1 MECNIKIVKLK
12 QVLPLGTFPKREHN
26 VRFFYH
32 RTDGCYYMYDEKG
45 CEINLTTDGNIIAID
60 RELIVGSESLTDDT
74 LVCIGLKANY
84 VHPSRGIRNNTCG
97 CQDTYIRAW
106 TYIKDLQDFMQSGHI
121 ERDYYRVTLVPS
133 PEEGGIVGCSG
144 SAIVP
149 DENSDGFR
157 FQFEAGSRV
166 ELYAK
171 PVQGYHFKGWKEF
184 HTNEIMSI
192 SPNWSFT
199 IKKDMDLIGVFEKDE
214 APIEQFY
221 INVNADPANAG
232 YVVGAGTFPKGT
244 RHSITAAAIQG
255 YHFTHWTD
263 SLNRIVSTNLQ
274 YDLVVEKDETYTAH
288 FELDT
293 PVIEEYNVTIIT
305 NPADKGS
312 VSGGGT
318 YKSGQTAIIVPSPVE
333 GWAVDTVTASGGNL
347 VDNGNGTYSIVV
359 TRDLTITVNFKEA
372 IRYFT
377 FSVVADAN
385 GLVRYKDINDAWS
398 QWAERHEVTA
408 PEKTIV
414 TIAGKA
420 NGGYEFE
427 KWVTPTGANLPNN
440 ENNIIV
446 EEGLHRKV
454 YTAYFKETY
463 IPPETHIVNITA
475 GSNGKCK
482 YKIGSGE
489 YSEAASSHFNIS
501 ITDGE
506 TIEVLGVPDSG
517 YSFEQWNIG
526 GTTSNSNPY
535 SKVITENVDFSCTFV
550 EIPPEEVTITVG
562 SDGTNETRYRI
573 GDSSWSNWST
583 SEHTFKTAVGS
594 IYSVEARA
602 VGNYKFREWNTSGAK
617 VSDNPATFTAKTGT
631 NATHIA
637 MFDQVIMRTLTLTA
651 GTGGKCRAKI
661 NGSWSDYY
669 SGTKTYSDI
678 VDGTTVSVEALAD
691 SGYHFKEWTDSG
703 APSTTSRDI
712 VMNDSKSIEARFEVD
727 APDKFQ
733 VTYEAIPNGSAT
745 MEGAGTYNDGDTCTI
760 KVNVSPGYTLN
771 KVLVDGVKITLN
783 SNNQYSFVVE
793 KNIKVTIECDLIPEP
808 THYTLTVKTE
818 DEGVAQ
824 GGVGINKESN
834 LGVETAEFEDGT
846 VATIHATAAEG
857 YSFGGW
863 WKDGVKV
870 SDDVTLSVTIDA
882 DKTYIAKFTQVIMRT
897 LTLTAGTGGKCRAK
911 INGSWSDYYS
921 GTKTYSDIVDGT
933 TVSVE
938 ALADSGYHFK
948 EWTDSGAPSTT
959 SRDIVM
965 NDSKSIEARFEV
977 DAPDKFQ
984 VTYEAIPNGS
994 ATMEGAGTYND
1005 GDTCTIKVNV
1015 SPGYTLNKVL
1025 VDGVKITLNSNNQY
1039 SFVVEKNIKVTIECD
1054 LIPEPTHYTL
1064 TVKTEDEGVAQGGVG
1079 INKESNLGVETA
1091 EFEDGTVATIHATAA
1106 EGYSFGGWWK
1116 DGVKV
1121 SDDVT
1126 LSVTIDAD
1134 KTYIAKFTQDPYLE
1148 LDKPYLIFEATG
1160 GTQTVNVTSNVE
1172 WTVS

>member
-288 FELDT
+288 FELDA

-347 VDNGNGTYSIVV
+347 VDNDNGTYSIVV

-377 FSVVADAN
+377 FSIVADAN

-427 KWVTPTGANLPNN
+427 KWVTPTGANLLNN

-446 EEGLHRKV
+446 EEGLHRRT
-454 YTAYFKETY
+454 YTAYFKKETVKPETY
-463 IPPETHIVNITA
+463 QVNINVISNGKCKYKV
-475 GSNGKCK
+475 GSNEYSNESASHSNISVTKGETIEILAVPDKGYLFDYCASTSGDRSESNPYKVAVNSNMDFSYYFKEASITKYTVDVTSDINGKCK

-489 YSEAASSHFNIS
+489 YSELDKSHPRFQVPA
-501 ITDGE
+501 GE
-506 TIEVLGVPDSG
+506 TVTVLAEADSG
-517 YSFEQWNIG
+517 YKFVRWSYKG
-526 GTTSNSNPY
+526 GVTEDNPY
-535 SKVITENVDFSCTFV
+535 SMIINENMVLRCIFEQIPIDKVSIAVR
-550 EIPPEEVTITVG
+550 
-562 SDGTNETRYRI
+562 SDGTNETRYKI
-573 GDSSWSNWST
+573 SEQSWSNWST
-583 SEHTFKTAVGS
+583 LEHRFELDPNITYF
-594 IYSVEARA
+594 IEARA
-602 VGNYKFREWNTSGAK
+602 KGNFVFKEWNTGGIKTTNNPTEFTTKSNENSVHVAVFEALVIKRQLTVVAGA
-617 VSDNPATFTAKTGT
+617 N
-631 NATHIA
+631 
-637 MFDQVIMRTLTLTA
+637 
-651 GTGGKCRAKI
+651 GKCRVKTD
-661 NGSWSDYY
+661 NSWGDYY
-669 SGTKTYSDI
+669 TGSKIYSDI
-678 VDGTTVSVEALAD
+678 VDGTTISVEALAD
-691 SGYHFKEWTDSG
+691 KGYHFKRWKDSG
-703 APSTTSRDI
+703 APSTASRDI
-712 VMNDSKSIEARFEVD
+712 VMDNNKSIEAEFELD
-727 APDKFQ
+727 APNQFQ

-745 MEGAGTYNDGDTCTI
+745 MEGAGTYDDGDTCMI

-808 THYTLTVKTE
+808 TQYTLTVKTE

-870 SDDVTLSVTIDA
+870 SDDVTLSVT
-882 DKTYIAKFTQVIMRT
+882 
-897 LTLTAGTGGKCRAK
+897 
-911 INGSWSDYYS
+911 
-921 GTKTYSDIVDGT
+921 
-933 TVSVE
+933 
-938 ALADSGYHFK
+938 
-948 EWTDSGAPSTT
+948 
-959 SRDIVM
+959 
-965 NDSKSIEARFEV
+965 V
-977 DAPDKFQ
+977 DA
-984 VTYEAIPNGS
+984 N
-994 ATMEGAGTYND
+994 
-1005 GDTCTIKVNV
+1005 
-1015 SPGYTLNKVL
+1015 
-1025 VDGVKITLNSNNQY
+1025 
-1039 SFVVEKNIKVTIECD
+1039 
-1054 LIPEPTHYTL
+1054 
-1064 TVKTEDEGVAQGGVG
+1064 
-1079 INKESNLGVETA
+1079 
-1091 EFEDGTVATIHATAA
+1091 
-1106 EGYSFGGWWK
+1106 
-1116 DGVKV
+1116 
-1121 SDDVT
+1121 
-1126 LSVTIDAD
+1126 

-1148 LDKPYLIFEATG
+1148 LDKTSLTFDATG
-1160 GTQTVNVTSNVE
+1160 GTQTVTVTSNVE

>member
-171 PVQGYHFKGWKEF
+171 LVQGYHFKGWKEF

-288 FELDT
+288 FELDA

-377 FSVVADAN
+377 FSIVADAN

-398 QWAERHEVTA
+398 NWAERHEVTA

-420 NGGYEFE
+420 DIEYEFE
-427 KWVTPTGANLPNN
+427 KWITPTEAELLNN

-446 EEGLHRKV
+446 EEGLHRRI
-454 YTAYFKETY
+454 YTAYFKKETVKPETY
-463 IPPETHIVNITA
+463 QVNINVISNGKCKYKV
-475 GSNGKCK
+475 GSNEYSNESASHSNISVTKGETIEILAVPDEGYLFDYCTSTSGDRSESNPYKVAVNSNMDFSYYFKEAPITKYTVDVTSDINGKCK

-489 YSEAASSHFNIS
+489 YSELDKSHPRFQVPA
-501 ITDGE
+501 GE
-506 TIEVLGVPDSG
+506 TVTVLAEADSG
-517 YSFEQWNIG
+517 YKFVRWSYKG
-526 GTTSNSNPY
+526 GVTEDNPY
-535 SKVITENVDFSCTFV
+535 SMIINENMVLRCIFEQIPIDKVSIAVR
-550 EIPPEEVTITVG
+550 
-562 SDGTNETRYRI
+562 SDGTNETRYKI
-573 GDSSWSNWST
+573 SEQSWSNWST
-583 SEHTFKTAVGS
+583 LEHRFELDPNITYS
-594 IYSVEARA
+594 IEARTK
-602 VGNYKFREWNTSGAK
+602 GNFVFKEWNTGGIKTTNNPTEFTTKSNENSVHVAVFEALVIKRQLTVVAGA
-617 VSDNPATFTAKTGT
+617 N
-631 NATHIA
+631 
-637 MFDQVIMRTLTLTA
+637 
-651 GTGGKCRAKI
+651 GKCRVKTD
-661 NGSWSDYY
+661 NSWGDYY
-669 SGTKTYSDI
+669 TGSKIYSDI
-678 VDGTTVSVEALAD
+678 VDGTTISVEALAD
-691 SGYHFKEWTDSG
+691 KGYHFKRWKDSG
-703 APSTTSRDI
+703 APSTASRDI
-712 VMNDSKSIEARFEVD
+712 VMDNNKSIEAEFELD

-745 MEGAGTYNDGDTCTI
+745 MEGAGTYDDGDTCRI

-870 SDDVTLSVTIDA
+870 SDDVTFSVT
-882 DKTYIAKFTQVIMRT
+882 V
-897 LTLTAGTGGKCRAK
+897 
-911 INGSWSDYYS
+911 
-921 GTKTYSDIVDGT
+921 
-933 TVSVE
+933 
-938 ALADSGYHFK
+938 
-948 EWTDSGAPSTT
+948 
-959 SRDIVM
+959 
-965 NDSKSIEARFEV
+965 
-977 DAPDKFQ
+977 
-984 VTYEAIPNGS
+984 
-994 ATMEGAGTYND
+994 
-1005 GDTCTIKVNV
+1005 
-1015 SPGYTLNKVL
+1015 
-1025 VDGVKITLNSNNQY
+1025 
-1039 SFVVEKNIKVTIECD
+1039 
-1054 LIPEPTHYTL
+1054 
-1064 TVKTEDEGVAQGGVG
+1064 
-1079 INKESNLGVETA
+1079 
-1091 EFEDGTVATIHATAA
+1091 
-1106 EGYSFGGWWK
+1106 
-1116 DGVKV
+1116 
-1121 SDDVT
+1121 
-1126 LSVTIDAD
+1126 DAD

-1148 LDKPYLIFEATG
+1148 LDKTSLTFDATG

>member
-274 YDLVVEKDETYTAH
+274 YDLVVEKDETYTAY
-288 FELDT
+288 FELDA

-377 FSVVADAN
+377 FSIVADAN

-398 QWAERHEVTA
+398 NWAERHEVTA

-420 NGGYEFE
+420 DIEYEFE
-427 KWVTPTGANLPNN
+427 KWITPTEAELLNN

-446 EEGLHRKV
+446 EEGLHRRT
-454 YTAYFKETY
+454 YTAYFKKETVKPETY
-463 IPPETHIVNITA
+463 QVNINVISNGKCKYKV
-475 GSNGKCK
+475 GSNEYSNESASHSNISVTKGETIEILAVPDEGYLFDYCASTSGDRSESNPYKVAVNSNMDFSYYFKEAPITKYTVDITSDINGKCK

-489 YSEAASSHFNIS
+489 YSKLDKSHPRFQVPA
-501 ITDGE
+501 GE
-506 TIEVLGVPDSG
+506 TVTVLAEADSG
-517 YSFEQWNIG
+517 YKFIRWSYKG
-526 GTTSNSNPY
+526 GVTEDNPY
-535 SKVITENVDFSCTFV
+535 SMIINENMVLRCIFEQIPIDKVSIAVR
-550 EIPPEEVTITVG
+550 
-562 SDGTNETRYRI
+562 SDGTNETRYKI
-573 GDSSWSNWST
+573 SEQSWSNWST
-583 SEHTFKTAVGS
+583 LEHRFELDPNITYS
-594 IYSVEARA
+594 IEARA
-602 VGNYKFREWNTSGAK
+602 KGNFVFKEWNTGGIKTTNNPTEFTTKSNENSVHVAVFEALVIKRQLTVVAGA
-617 VSDNPATFTAKTGT
+617 N
-631 NATHIA
+631 
-637 MFDQVIMRTLTLTA
+637 
-651 GTGGKCRAKI
+651 GKCRVKTD
-661 NGSWSDYY
+661 NSWGDYY
-669 SGTKTYSDI
+669 TGSKIYSDI
-678 VDGTTVSVEALAD
+678 VDGTTISVEALAD
-691 SGYHFKEWTDSG
+691 KGYHFKRWKDSG
-703 APSTTSRDI
+703 APSTASRDI
-712 VMNDSKSIEARFEVD
+712 VMDNNKSIEAEFELD
-727 APDKFQ
+727 APNQFQ

-745 MEGAGTYNDGDTCTI
+745 MEGAGTYDDGDTCRI

-870 SDDVTLSVTIDA
+870 SDDVTLSVT
-882 DKTYIAKFTQVIMRT
+882 V
-897 LTLTAGTGGKCRAK
+897 
-911 INGSWSDYYS
+911 
-921 GTKTYSDIVDGT
+921 
-933 TVSVE
+933 
-938 ALADSGYHFK
+938 
-948 EWTDSGAPSTT
+948 
-959 SRDIVM
+959 
-965 NDSKSIEARFEV
+965 
-977 DAPDKFQ
+977 
-984 VTYEAIPNGS
+984 
-994 ATMEGAGTYND
+994 
-1005 GDTCTIKVNV
+1005 
-1015 SPGYTLNKVL
+1015 
-1025 VDGVKITLNSNNQY
+1025 
-1039 SFVVEKNIKVTIECD
+1039 
-1054 LIPEPTHYTL
+1054 
-1064 TVKTEDEGVAQGGVG
+1064 
-1079 INKESNLGVETA
+1079 
-1091 EFEDGTVATIHATAA
+1091 
-1106 EGYSFGGWWK
+1106 
-1116 DGVKV
+1116 
-1121 SDDVT
+1121 
-1126 LSVTIDAD
+1126 DAD

-1148 LDKPYLIFEATG
+1148 LDKTSLTFEAAG

>member
-60 RELIVGSESLTDDT
+60 RELIVGSESLADDT
-74 LVCIGLKANY
+74 LVCIGLKSNY
-84 VHPSRGIRNNTCG
+84 VHPSRGVRNNTCG

-221 INVNADPANAG
+221 INVNADPVNAG
-232 YVVGAGTFPKGT
+232 YVFGAGTFPKGT
-244 RHSITAAAIQG
+244 RYSITAAAIQG

-293 PVIEEYNVTIIT
+293 P
-305 NPADKGS
+305 D
-312 VSGGGT
+312 
-318 YKSGQTAIIVPSPVE
+318 
-333 GWAVDTVTASGGNL
+333 
-347 VDNGNGTYSIVV
+347 
-359 TRDLTITVNFKEA
+359 
-372 IRYFT
+372 YFT
-377 FSVVADAN
+377 FSIVADTN

-420 NGGYEFE
+420 NSGYEFE

-454 YTAYFKETY
+454 YTAYFRETY

-489 YSEAASSHFNIS
+489 YSEAASSHSNIS
-501 ITDGE
+501 VTDGE

-562 SDGTNETRYRI
+562 SDGTNETRYCM
-573 GDSSWSNWST
+573 GDGSWSSWST
-583 SEHTFKTAVGS
+583 SEHTFKTTVGS

-617 VSDNPATFTAKTGT
+617 VSDNPAIFTAKTGT

-691 SGYHFKEWTDSG
+691 SGYHFKEWIDSG

-793 KNIKVTIECDLIPEP
+793 KNINVTIECDLIPEP

-834 LGVETAEFEDGT
+834 LGVETAEFEDGA
-846 VATIHATAAEG
+846 VATIHATVAEG
-857 YSFGGW
+857 YNFGGW

-870 SDDVTLSVTIDA
+870 SDDVTLSVT
-882 DKTYIAKFTQVIMRT
+882 V
-897 LTLTAGTGGKCRAK
+897 
-911 INGSWSDYYS
+911 
-921 GTKTYSDIVDGT
+921 
-933 TVSVE
+933 
-938 ALADSGYHFK
+938 
-948 EWTDSGAPSTT
+948 
-959 SRDIVM
+959 
-965 NDSKSIEARFEV
+965 
-977 DAPDKFQ
+977 
-984 VTYEAIPNGS
+984 
-994 ATMEGAGTYND
+994 
-1005 GDTCTIKVNV
+1005 
-1015 SPGYTLNKVL
+1015 
-1025 VDGVKITLNSNNQY
+1025 
-1039 SFVVEKNIKVTIECD
+1039 
-1054 LIPEPTHYTL
+1054 
-1064 TVKTEDEGVAQGGVG
+1064 
-1079 INKESNLGVETA
+1079 
-1091 EFEDGTVATIHATAA
+1091 
-1106 EGYSFGGWWK
+1106 
-1116 DGVKV
+1116 
-1121 SDDVT
+1121 
-1126 LSVTIDAD
+1126 DAD

-1148 LDKPYLIFEATG
+1148 LDRISLTFEAAG
-1160 GTQTVNVTSNVE
+1160 GTKTVNVTSNVE

>member
-84 VHPSRGIRNNTCG
+84 VHPSRGVRNNTCG

-288 FELDT
+288 FELDA

-347 VDNGNGTYSIVV
+347 VDNGNSTYSIVV

-377 FSVVADAN
+377 FSIVANAN

-398 QWAERHEVTA
+398 NWAERHEITA

-420 NGGYEFE
+420 DIEYEFE
-427 KWVTPTGANLPNN
+427 KWITPTEAELFNN

-446 EEGLHRKV
+446 EKGLHRRT
-454 YTAYFKETY
+454 YTAYFKKETVKPETY
-463 IPPETHIVNITA
+463 QVNINVISNGKCKYKV
-475 GSNGKCK
+475 GSNEYSNESASHSNISVTKGETIEILAVPDEGYLFDYCASTSGDRSESNPYKVAVNSNMDFSYYFKKAPITKYTVDVTSDINGKCK

-489 YSEAASSHFNIS
+489 YSKLDKSHPKFQVPA
-501 ITDGE
+501 GE
-506 TIEVLGVPDSG
+506 TVTVLAEADSG
-517 YSFEQWNIG
+517 YKFVRWAYKG
-526 GTTSNSNPY
+526 GITEDNPY
-535 SKVITENVDFSCTFV
+535 SMIINENMVLRCVFEQIPINKVSIVV
-550 EIPPEEVTITVG
+550 R
-562 SDGTNETRYRI
+562 SDGTNEIRYKI
-573 GDSSWSNWST
+573 SEQSWSNWST
-583 SEHTFKTAVGS
+583 LEHRFELDPNITYS
-594 IYSVEARA
+594 IEARA
-602 VGNYKFREWNTSGAK
+602 KGNFVFKEWNTGGIKTTNNPTEFTTKSNKNSVHVAVFEALVIKRQLTVVAGA
-617 VSDNPATFTAKTGT
+617 N
-631 NATHIA
+631 
-637 MFDQVIMRTLTLTA
+637 
-651 GTGGKCRAKI
+651 GKCRVKTD
-661 NGSWSDYY
+661 NSWGDYY
-669 SGTKTYSDI
+669 TGSKIYSDI
-678 VDGTTVSVEALAD
+678 VDGTTISVEALAD
-691 SGYHFKEWTDSG
+691 KGYHFKRWKDSG
-703 APSTTSRDI
+703 APSTASRDI
-712 VMNDSKSIEARFEVD
+712 VMDNNKSIEAEFELD
-727 APDKFQ
+727 APNQFQ

-745 MEGAGTYNDGDTCTI
+745 MEGAGTYNDGDTCMI

-834 LGVETAEFEDGT
+834 LGVETAEFEDGI

-870 SDDVTLSVTIDA
+870 SDDVTLSVT
-882 DKTYIAKFTQVIMRT
+882 
-897 LTLTAGTGGKCRAK
+897 
-911 INGSWSDYYS
+911 
-921 GTKTYSDIVDGT
+921 
-933 TVSVE
+933 
-938 ALADSGYHFK
+938 
-948 EWTDSGAPSTT
+948 
-959 SRDIVM
+959 
-965 NDSKSIEARFEV
+965 V
-977 DAPDKFQ
+977 DA
-984 VTYEAIPNGS
+984 N
-994 ATMEGAGTYND
+994 
-1005 GDTCTIKVNV
+1005 
-1015 SPGYTLNKVL
+1015 
-1025 VDGVKITLNSNNQY
+1025 
-1039 SFVVEKNIKVTIECD
+1039 
-1054 LIPEPTHYTL
+1054 
-1064 TVKTEDEGVAQGGVG
+1064 
-1079 INKESNLGVETA
+1079 
-1091 EFEDGTVATIHATAA
+1091 
-1106 EGYSFGGWWK
+1106 
-1116 DGVKV
+1116 
-1121 SDDVT
+1121 
-1126 LSVTIDAD
+1126 

-1148 LDKPYLIFEATG
+1148 LDKTSLIFDATG
-1160 GTQTVNVTSNVE
+1160 GTQTVNVTSNVK

>member
-84 VHPSRGIRNNTCG
+84 VHPSRGVRNNTCG

-221 INVNADPANAG
+221 INVNADPINAG

-244 RHSITAAAIQG
+244 RYSITAAAIQG

-293 PVIEEYNVTIIT
+293 
-305 NPADKGS
+305 
-312 VSGGGT
+312 
-318 YKSGQTAIIVPSPVE
+318 
-333 GWAVDTVTASGGNL
+333 
-347 VDNGNGTYSIVV
+347 
-359 TRDLTITVNFKEA
+359 
-372 IRYFT
+372 
-377 FSVVADAN
+377 
-385 GLVRYKDINDAWS
+385 
-398 QWAERHEVTA
+398 
-408 PEKTIV
+408 
-414 TIAGKA
+414 
-420 NGGYEFE
+420 
-427 KWVTPTGANLPNN
+427 
-440 ENNIIV
+440 
-446 EEGLHRKV
+446 
-454 YTAYFKETY
+454 
-463 IPPETHIVNITA
+463 HIVNITA

-489 YSEAASSHFNIS
+489 YSEAASSHSNIS
-501 ITDGE
+501 VTDGE

-562 SDGTNETRYRI
+562 SDGTNETRYRM
-573 GDSSWSNWST
+573 GDGSWSSWST
-583 SEHTFKTAVGS
+583 SEHTFKTTVGS

-637 MFDQVIMRTLTLTA
+637 TFDQAIMRTLTLTA

-703 APSTTSRDI
+703 ALLTTSRDI

-771 KVLVDGVKITLN
+771 KVLVDGVIITLN

-793 KNIKVTIECDLIPEP
+793 KNIKVTIECYYIAVSI
-808 THYTLTVKTE
+808 YNTLTVKTE

-834 LGVETAEFEDGT
+834 LGVETAEFEYGT

-870 SDDVTLSVTIDA
+870 SDDVTLSVT
-882 DKTYIAKFTQVIMRT
+882 V
-897 LTLTAGTGGKCRAK
+897 
-911 INGSWSDYYS
+911 
-921 GTKTYSDIVDGT
+921 
-933 TVSVE
+933 
-938 ALADSGYHFK
+938 
-948 EWTDSGAPSTT
+948 
-959 SRDIVM
+959 
-965 NDSKSIEARFEV
+965 
-977 DAPDKFQ
+977 
-984 VTYEAIPNGS
+984 
-994 ATMEGAGTYND
+994 
-1005 GDTCTIKVNV
+1005 
-1015 SPGYTLNKVL
+1015 
-1025 VDGVKITLNSNNQY
+1025 
-1039 SFVVEKNIKVTIECD
+1039 
-1054 LIPEPTHYTL
+1054 
-1064 TVKTEDEGVAQGGVG
+1064 
-1079 INKESNLGVETA
+1079 
-1091 EFEDGTVATIHATAA
+1091 
-1106 EGYSFGGWWK
+1106 
-1116 DGVKV
+1116 
-1121 SDDVT
+1121 
-1126 LSVTIDAD
+1126 DAD

-1148 LDKPYLIFEATG
+1148 LDKPYLIFEAAG
-1160 GTQTVNVTSNVE
+1160 GTKTVTVTSNVD
-1172 WTVS
+1172 WAVS

>member
-84 VHPSRGIRNNTCG
+84 VHPSRGVRNNTCG

-244 RHSITAAAIQG
+244 RYSITAAAIQG

-274 YDLVVEKDETYTAH
+274 YDFVVEKDETYTAH
-288 FELDT
+288 FELD
-293 PVIEEYNVTIIT
+293 
-305 NPADKGS
+305 
-312 VSGGGT
+312 
-318 YKSGQTAIIVPSPVE
+318 
-333 GWAVDTVTASGGNL
+333 
-347 VDNGNGTYSIVV
+347 
-359 TRDLTITVNFKEA
+359 
-372 IRYFT
+372 
-377 FSVVADAN
+377 
-385 GLVRYKDINDAWS
+385 
-398 QWAERHEVTA
+398 
-408 PEKTIV
+408 
-414 TIAGKA
+414 
-420 NGGYEFE
+420 
-427 KWVTPTGANLPNN
+427 
-440 ENNIIV
+440 
-446 EEGLHRKV
+446 
-454 YTAYFKETY
+454 
-463 IPPETHIVNITA
+463 THIVNITA

-501 ITDGE
+501 VTDGE
-506 TIEVLGVPDSG
+506 TIKVLGVLDSG
-517 YSFEQWNIG
+517 YSFEQWHIG

-573 GDSSWSNWST
+573 GDGSWSSWST

-594 IYSVEARA
+594 IYLVEARA

-617 VSDNPATFTAKTGT
+617 VSDNPAIFTAKTGT

-637 MFDQVIMRTLTLTA
+637 TFDQAIMRTLTLTA
-651 GTGGKCRAKI
+651 GTDGKCRAKI

-691 SGYHFKEWTDSG
+691 SGYHFKEWTDLG
-703 APSTTSRDI
+703 AFLITSRDI

-745 MEGAGTYNDGDTCTI
+745 MEGAGTYNNGNTCTI
-760 KVNVSPGYTLN
+760 KVNVSPGYILN

-793 KNIKVTIECDLIPEP
+793 KNIKVTIECTLLSQLA
-808 THYTLTVKTE
+808 HYTLTVKTE

-834 LGVETAEFEDGT
+834 LGVETAEFEYGT

-870 SDDVTLSVTIDA
+870 SDDVTLSVTVDA
-882 DKTYIAKFTQVIMRT
+882 DKTYIAR
-897 LTLTAGTGGKCRAK
+897 
-911 INGSWSDYYS
+911 
-921 GTKTYSDIVDGT
+921 
-933 TVSVE
+933 
-938 ALADSGYHFK
+938 
-948 EWTDSGAPSTT
+948 
-959 SRDIVM
+959 
-965 NDSKSIEARFEV
+965 
-977 DAPDKFQ
+977 
-984 VTYEAIPNGS
+984 
-994 ATMEGAGTYND
+994 
-1005 GDTCTIKVNV
+1005 
-1015 SPGYTLNKVL
+1015 
-1025 VDGVKITLNSNNQY
+1025 
-1039 SFVVEKNIKVTIECD
+1039 
-1054 LIPEPTHYTL
+1054 
-1064 TVKTEDEGVAQGGVG
+1064 
-1079 INKESNLGVETA
+1079 
-1091 EFEDGTVATIHATAA
+1091 
-1106 EGYSFGGWWK
+1106 
-1116 DGVKV
+1116 
-1121 SDDVT
+1121 
-1126 LSVTIDAD
+1126 
-1134 KTYIAKFTQDPYLE
+1134 FTQDPYLE
-1148 LDKPYLIFEATG
+1148 LDKTSLTFTALG
-1160 GTQTVNVTSNVE
+1160 GTKTVNVTSNVD

>member
-12 QVLPLGTFPKREHN
+12 QVLPPGTFPKREHN

-84 VHPSRGIRNNTCG
+84 VHPSRGVRNNTCG

-171 PVQGYHFKGWKEF
+171 SVQGYHFKGWKEF

-244 RHSITAAAIQG
+244 RHSITAAPIDG
-255 YHFTHWTD
+255 YHFVHWKN
-263 SLNRIVSTNLQ
+263 SKGILVSTNLQ
-274 YDLVVEKDETYTAH
+274 YDLIVDSDETYTAY
-288 FELDT
+288 FELNAPQTYKVTVNTT
-293 PVIEEYNVTIIT
+293 PS
-305 NPADKGS
+305 DKGTA
-312 VSGGGT
+312 SGAGV
-318 YKSGQTAIIVPSPVE
+318 YQVGQIATIVPSPAQ
-333 GWAVDTVTASGGNL
+333 GWKVGTVSASDGNITDNGDGTWSVVVNQDVIVTVTFVES
-347 VDNGNGTYSIVV
+347 
-359 TRDLTITVNFKEA
+359 

-377 FSVVADAN
+377 FSVIANAN
-385 GLVRYKDINDAWS
+385 GLVRYKDIQGLWS
-398 QWAERHEVTA
+398 SWAAQHEVTA
-408 PEKTIV
+408 AEKTIV
-414 TIAGKA
+414 TIEGKA
-420 NGGYEFE
+420 NNGYEFE
-427 KWVTPTGANLPNN
+427 NWISPTGATLLNN

-446 EEGLHRKV
+446 EEGLDRKT

-489 YSEAASSHFNIS
+489 YSEAASSHSNIS

-550 EIPPEEVTITVG
+550 EIPPEEVTITVQT
-562 SDGTNETRYRI
+562 DGTNEARYRI
-573 GDSSWSNWST
+573 EDGSWSNWSS
-583 SEHTFKTAVGS
+583 SEQSFNVNVGS
-594 IYSVEARA
+594 IYSIEAQ
-602 VGNYKFREWNTSGAK
+602 VKGNYTFKEWTTGNEKTS
-617 VSDNPATFTAKTGT
+617 SNPANFTAKSGV
-631 NATHIA
+631 NAIHIA
-637 MFDQVIMRTLTLTA
+637 SFEAIVMRTLTIVA
-651 GTGGKCRAKI
+651 GIGGKCRARL
-661 NGSWSDYY
+661 NNSWSEYY
-669 SGTKTYSDI
+669 SGSHTFTNI
-678 VDGTTVSVEALAD
+678 IDGTKVTIEALAD
-691 SGYHFKEWTDSG
+691 NGYHFSKWTDSG
-703 APSTTSRDI
+703 APSSVTREVI
-712 VMNDSKSIEARFEVD
+712 VDSNKTITAQFEVD
-727 APDKFQ
+727 APDEFQ

-745 MEGAGTYNDGDTCTI
+745 MDGAGTYTDGETCKI
-760 KVNVSPGYTLN
+760 KVNVSTGYTLGD
-771 KVLVDGVKITLN
+771 VLVDGIKVPLN
-783 SNNQYSFVVE
+783 SQNEYSFVVE
-793 KNIKVTIECDLIPEP
+793 KNIKVTINCDLIPEP
-808 THYTLTVKTE
+808 DKFTLTVRT
-818 DEGVAQ
+818 DTNDTTQ
-824 GGVGINKESN
+824 GGVGIGSAKN
-834 LGVETAEFEDGT
+834 LATDSGEFVDGT
-846 VATIHATAAEG
+846 TATIHATAAEG

-870 SDDVTLSVTIDA
+870 SDDVNFSVTVDA
-882 DKTYIAKFTQVIMRT
+882 TKTYIAKFI
-897 LTLTAGTGGKCRAK
+897 
-911 INGSWSDYYS
+911 
-921 GTKTYSDIVDGT
+921 
-933 TVSVE
+933 
-938 ALADSGYHFK
+938 
-948 EWTDSGAPSTT
+948 
-959 SRDIVM
+959 
-965 NDSKSIEARFEV
+965 
-977 DAPDKFQ
+977 
-984 VTYEAIPNGS
+984 
-994 ATMEGAGTYND
+994 
-1005 GDTCTIKVNV
+1005 
-1015 SPGYTLNKVL
+1015 
-1025 VDGVKITLNSNNQY
+1025 
-1039 SFVVEKNIKVTIECD
+1039 
-1054 LIPEPTHYTL
+1054 
-1064 TVKTEDEGVAQGGVG
+1064 
-1079 INKESNLGVETA
+1079 
-1091 EFEDGTVATIHATAA
+1091 
-1106 EGYSFGGWWK
+1106 
-1116 DGVKV
+1116 
-1121 SDDVT
+1121 
-1126 LSVTIDAD
+1126 
-1134 KTYIAKFTQDPYLE
+1134 QDPYLE
-1148 LDKPYLIFEATG
+1148 LDKTSLTFEAAG

>member
-12 QVLPLGTFPKREHN
+12 QVLPLGTFPEREHN

-84 VHPSRGIRNNTCG
+84 VHPSRGVRNNTCG

-171 PVQGYHFKGWKEF
+171 SVQGYHFKGWKEF

-255 YHFTHWTD
+255 YHFTHWTN

-274 YDLVVEKDETYTAH
+274 YDLIVEKDETYTAH
-288 FELDT
+288 FELDA

-377 FSVVADAN
+377 FSIVADAN

-440 ENNIIV
+440 ENNIII
-446 EEGLHRKV
+446 EEGLHHKV

-463 IPPETHIVNITA
+463 IPPETYIVNITA
-475 GSNGKCK
+475 EANGKCK

-489 YSEAASSHFNIS
+489 YSKLDKLHPTFQVPA
-501 ITDGE
+501 GE
-506 TIEVLGVPDSG
+506 TVTVLAEADSG
-517 YSFEQWNIG
+517 YKFVRWSYKG
-526 GTTSNSNPY
+526 GVTKDNPY
-535 SKVITENVDFSCTFV
+535 SMIINENMVLKCIFEQISIDKVSIAVK
-550 EIPPEEVTITVG
+550 
-562 SDGTNETRYRI
+562 SDGTNETRYKI
-573 GDSSWSNWST
+573 SGYSWSYWSAF
-583 SEHTFKTAVGS
+583 EHEFELDPNITYS
-594 IYSVEARA
+594 IEARA
-602 VGNYKFREWNTSGAK
+602 KDNFVFKEWNTGGIKTTNNPTEFTTKSNENSVHVAVFEALVIKRQLTVVAGA
-617 VSDNPATFTAKTGT
+617 N
-631 NATHIA
+631 
-637 MFDQVIMRTLTLTA
+637 
-651 GTGGKCRAKI
+651 GKCRVKT
-661 NGSWSDYY
+661 NNSWGDYY
-669 SGTKTYSDI
+669 TGSKVYSDI
-678 VDGTTVSVEALAD
+678 VDGTTISVEALAD
-691 SGYHFKEWTDSG
+691 KGYHFKRWKDSG
-703 APSTTSRDI
+703 APSTASRDI
-712 VMNDSKSIEARFEVD
+712 VMDNNKSIEAEFELD
-727 APDKFQ
+727 APSQFQ

-745 MEGAGTYNDGDTCTI
+745 MEGAGAYNDGDTCTI

-846 VATIHATAAEG
+846 VATIHAIAAEG

-870 SDDVTLSVTIDA
+870 SDDVTLSVT
-882 DKTYIAKFTQVIMRT
+882 
-897 LTLTAGTGGKCRAK
+897 
-911 INGSWSDYYS
+911 
-921 GTKTYSDIVDGT
+921 
-933 TVSVE
+933 
-938 ALADSGYHFK
+938 
-948 EWTDSGAPSTT
+948 
-959 SRDIVM
+959 
-965 NDSKSIEARFEV
+965 V
-977 DAPDKFQ
+977 DA
-984 VTYEAIPNGS
+984 N
-994 ATMEGAGTYND
+994 
-1005 GDTCTIKVNV
+1005 
-1015 SPGYTLNKVL
+1015 
-1025 VDGVKITLNSNNQY
+1025 
-1039 SFVVEKNIKVTIECD
+1039 
-1054 LIPEPTHYTL
+1054 
-1064 TVKTEDEGVAQGGVG
+1064 
-1079 INKESNLGVETA
+1079 
-1091 EFEDGTVATIHATAA
+1091 
-1106 EGYSFGGWWK
+1106 
-1116 DGVKV
+1116 
-1121 SDDVT
+1121 
-1126 LSVTIDAD
+1126 

-1148 LDKPYLIFEATG
+1148 LDKTSLTFEAAG
-1160 GTQTVNVTSNVE
+1160 GTQTVNVTSNVK

>member
-1 MECNIKIVKLK
+1 MKCNIKIVKLK
-12 QVLPLGTFPKREHN
+12 QVLPLGTFPKHEHN

-288 FELDT
+288 FELDA

-377 FSVVADAN
+377 FSIVADAN

-398 QWAERHEVTA
+398 NWAERHEVTA

-420 NGGYEFE
+420 DIEYEFE
-427 KWVTPTGANLPNN
+427 KWITPTEAELLNN

-446 EEGLHRKV
+446 EEGLHRRT
-454 YTAYFKETY
+454 YTAYFKKETVKPETY
-463 IPPETHIVNITA
+463 QVNINVISNGKCKYKV
-475 GSNGKCK
+475 GSNEYSNESASHSNISVTKGETIEILAVPDEGYLFDYCASTSGDRSESNPYKVAVNSNMDFSYYFKEAPITKYTVDVTSDINGKCK

-489 YSEAASSHFNIS
+489 YSELDKSHPRFQVPA
-501 ITDGE
+501 GE
-506 TIEVLGVPDSG
+506 TVTVLAEADSG
-517 YSFEQWNIG
+517 YKFVRWSYKG
-526 GTTSNSNPY
+526 GVTEDNPY
-535 SKVITENVDFSCTFV
+535 SMIINENMVLRCIFEQIPIDKVSIAVR
-550 EIPPEEVTITVG
+550 
-562 SDGTNETRYRI
+562 SDGTNETRYKI
-573 GDSSWSNWST
+573 SEQSWSNWST
-583 SEHTFKTAVGS
+583 LEHRFELDPNITYS
-594 IYSVEARA
+594 IEARA
-602 VGNYKFREWNTSGAK
+602 KGNFVFKEWNTGGIKTTNNPTEFTTKSNENSVHVAVFEALVIKRQLTVVAGA
-617 VSDNPATFTAKTGT
+617 N
-631 NATHIA
+631 
-637 MFDQVIMRTLTLTA
+637 
-651 GTGGKCRAKI
+651 GKCRVKTD
-661 NGSWSDYY
+661 NSWGDYY
-669 SGTKTYSDI
+669 TGSKIYSDI
-678 VDGTTVSVEALAD
+678 VDGTTISVEALAD
-691 SGYHFKEWTDSG
+691 KGYHFKRWKDSG
-703 APSTTSRDI
+703 APSTASRDI
-712 VMNDSKSIEARFEVD
+712 VMDNNKSIEAEFELD
-727 APDKFQ
+727 APNQFQ

-745 MEGAGTYNDGDTCTI
+745 MEGAGTYDDGDTCII

-808 THYTLTVKTE
+808 TQYTLTVKTE

-870 SDDVTLSVTIDA
+870 SDDVTLSVT
-882 DKTYIAKFTQVIMRT
+882 
-897 LTLTAGTGGKCRAK
+897 
-911 INGSWSDYYS
+911 
-921 GTKTYSDIVDGT
+921 
-933 TVSVE
+933 
-938 ALADSGYHFK
+938 
-948 EWTDSGAPSTT
+948 
-959 SRDIVM
+959 
-965 NDSKSIEARFEV
+965 V
-977 DAPDKFQ
+977 DA
-984 VTYEAIPNGS
+984 N
-994 ATMEGAGTYND
+994 
-1005 GDTCTIKVNV
+1005 
-1015 SPGYTLNKVL
+1015 
-1025 VDGVKITLNSNNQY
+1025 
-1039 SFVVEKNIKVTIECD
+1039 
-1054 LIPEPTHYTL
+1054 
-1064 TVKTEDEGVAQGGVG
+1064 
-1079 INKESNLGVETA
+1079 
-1091 EFEDGTVATIHATAA
+1091 
-1106 EGYSFGGWWK
+1106 
-1116 DGVKV
+1116 
-1121 SDDVT
+1121 
-1126 LSVTIDAD
+1126 

-1148 LDKPYLIFEATG
+1148 LDKTSLTFDATG
-1160 GTQTVNVTSNVE
+1160 GTQTVTVTSNVK

>member
-288 FELDT
+288 FELDA

-377 FSVVADAN
+377 FSIVADAN

-420 NGGYEFE
+420 NSGYEFE
-427 KWVTPTGANLPNN
+427 KWVIPTGANLPNN

-454 YTAYFKETY
+454 YTAYFKKETVKPETY
-463 IPPETHIVNITA
+463 QVNINVISNGKCKYKV
-475 GSNGKCK
+475 GSNEYSNESASHSNISVTKGETIEILAVPDEGYLFDYCASTSGDRSESNPYKVAVNSNMDFSYYFKEAPITKYTVDVTSDINGKCK
-482 YKIGSGE
+482 YKIGSGK
-489 YSEAASSHFNIS
+489 YSELDKSHPRFQVPA
-501 ITDGE
+501 GE
-506 TIEVLGVPDSG
+506 TVTVLAEADSG
-517 YSFEQWNIG
+517 YKFVRWSYKG
-526 GTTSNSNPY
+526 GVTEDNPY
-535 SKVITENVDFSCTFV
+535 SMIINENMVLRCIFEQIPIDKVSIAVR
-550 EIPPEEVTITVG
+550 
-562 SDGTNETRYRI
+562 SDGTNETRYKI
-573 GDSSWSNWST
+573 SEQSWSNWST
-583 SEHTFKTAVGS
+583 LEHRFELDPNITYS
-594 IYSVEARA
+594 IEARA
-602 VGNYKFREWNTSGAK
+602 KGNFVFKEWNTGGIKTTNNPTEFTTKSNENSVHVAVFEALVIKRQLTVVAGA
-617 VSDNPATFTAKTGT
+617 N
-631 NATHIA
+631 
-637 MFDQVIMRTLTLTA
+637 
-651 GTGGKCRAKI
+651 GKCRVKTD
-661 NGSWSDYY
+661 NSWGDYY
-669 SGTKTYSDI
+669 TGSKIYSDI
-678 VDGTTVSVEALAD
+678 VDGTTISVEALAD
-691 SGYHFKEWTDSG
+691 KGYHFKRWKDSG
-703 APSTTSRDI
+703 APSTASRDI
-712 VMNDSKSIEARFEVD
+712 VMDNNKSIEAEFELD
-727 APDKFQ
+727 APNQFQ

-745 MEGAGTYNDGDTCTI
+745 MEGAGTYDDGDTCRI

-783 SNNQYSFVVE
+783 GNNQYSFVVE

-870 SDDVTLSVTIDA
+870 SDNVTFSVT
-882 DKTYIAKFTQVIMRT
+882 V
-897 LTLTAGTGGKCRAK
+897 
-911 INGSWSDYYS
+911 
-921 GTKTYSDIVDGT
+921 
-933 TVSVE
+933 
-938 ALADSGYHFK
+938 
-948 EWTDSGAPSTT
+948 
-959 SRDIVM
+959 
-965 NDSKSIEARFEV
+965 
-977 DAPDKFQ
+977 
-984 VTYEAIPNGS
+984 
-994 ATMEGAGTYND
+994 
-1005 GDTCTIKVNV
+1005 
-1015 SPGYTLNKVL
+1015 
-1025 VDGVKITLNSNNQY
+1025 
-1039 SFVVEKNIKVTIECD
+1039 
-1054 LIPEPTHYTL
+1054 
-1064 TVKTEDEGVAQGGVG
+1064 
-1079 INKESNLGVETA
+1079 
-1091 EFEDGTVATIHATAA
+1091 
-1106 EGYSFGGWWK
+1106 
-1116 DGVKV
+1116 
-1121 SDDVT
+1121 
-1126 LSVTIDAD
+1126 DAD

-1148 LDKPYLIFEATG
+1148 LDKTSLIFESTG

>member
-12 QVLPLGTFPKREHN
+12 QVLPFGTFPKREHN

-221 INVNADPANAG
+221 INVDAYPATAG

-244 RHSITAAAIQG
+244 RHSITAAPIDG
-255 YHFTHWTD
+255 YHFVYWKN
-263 SLNRIVSTNLQ
+263 SKGILISTNLQ
-274 YDLVVEKDETYTAH
+274 YDLIVDSDETYTAY
-288 FELDT
+288 FELNT
-293 PVIEEYNVTIIT
+293 PQ
-305 NPADKGS
+305 
-312 VSGGGT
+312 T
-318 YKSGQTAIIVPSPVE
+318 YKVTVNTTPSGKGTASGAGVYQVGQIATIVPSPAQ
-333 GWAVDTVTASGGNL
+333 GWKVGTVSASDGNITDNGDGTWSVVVNQDVTVT
-347 VDNGNGTYSIVV
+347 V
-359 TRDLTITVNFKEA
+359 TFVEA
-372 IRYFT
+372 IKYFT
-377 FSVVADAN
+377 FSVIANAN
-385 GLVRYKDINDAWS
+385 GLVRYKDIQGLWS
-398 QWAERHEVTA
+398 SWAARHEVTA

-414 TIAGKA
+414 TIEGKA
-420 NGGYEFE
+420 DSGYEFE
-427 KWVTPTGANLPNN
+427 NWISPTGATLPNN

-446 EEGLHRKV
+446 EEGLDRKT

-489 YSEAASSHFNIS
+489 YSEAASSHSNIS
-501 ITDGE
+501 VTDGE

-550 EIPPEEVTITVG
+550 EIPPEEVTITVQT
-562 SDGTNETRYRI
+562 DGTNEARYRI
-573 GDSSWSNWST
+573 GDGSWSNWSS
-583 SEHTFKTAVGS
+583 SEQSFNVNVGS
-594 IYSVEARA
+594 IYSIEAQ
-602 VGNYKFREWNTSGAK
+602 VKGNYMFKEWTTGNEKTS
-617 VSDNPATFTAKTGT
+617 SNPANFTAKSGL
-631 NATHIA
+631 NAVHIA
-637 MFDQVIMRTLTLTA
+637 SFEAIVMRTLTVVA
-651 GTGGKCRAKI
+651 GTGGKCRAKL
-661 NGSWSDYY
+661 NNSWSDYY
-669 SGTKTYSDI
+669 SGSHTFTDI
-678 VDGTTVSVEALAD
+678 VDGTKVTIEALAD
-691 SGYHFKEWTDSG
+691 NGYHFSKWTDSG
-703 APSTTSRDI
+703 APSSVTREVI
-712 VMNDSKSIEARFEVD
+712 VDSNKIITAQFEVD
-727 APDKFQ
+727 APDEFQ

-745 MEGAGTYNDGDTCTI
+745 MNGAGTYADGETCKI
-760 KVNVSPGYTLN
+760 KVNVSAGYTLGD
-771 KVLVDGVKITLN
+771 VLVDGIKVPLN
-783 SNNQYSFVVE
+783 SQNEYSFVVE
-793 KNIKVTIECDLIPEP
+793 KNIKVTINCDLIPEP
-808 THYTLTVKTE
+808 DKFTLTVRT
-818 DEGVAQ
+818 DTNDTTQ
-824 GGVGINKESN
+824 GGVGIGSAKN
-834 LGVETAEFEDGT
+834 LAIDSGEFVDGT
-846 VATIHATAAEG
+846 TATIHATAAKG

-870 SDDVTLSVTIDA
+870 SDDVNFSVTVDA
-882 DKTYIAKFTQVIMRT
+882 TKTYIAKFTR
-897 LTLTAGTGGKCRAK
+897 
-911 INGSWSDYYS
+911 
-921 GTKTYSDIVDGT
+921 
-933 TVSVE
+933 
-938 ALADSGYHFK
+938 
-948 EWTDSGAPSTT
+948 
-959 SRDIVM
+959 
-965 NDSKSIEARFEV
+965 
-977 DAPDKFQ
+977 
-984 VTYEAIPNGS
+984 
-994 ATMEGAGTYND
+994 
-1005 GDTCTIKVNV
+1005 
-1015 SPGYTLNKVL
+1015 
-1025 VDGVKITLNSNNQY
+1025 
-1039 SFVVEKNIKVTIECD
+1039 
-1054 LIPEPTHYTL
+1054 
-1064 TVKTEDEGVAQGGVG
+1064 
-1079 INKESNLGVETA
+1079 
-1091 EFEDGTVATIHATAA
+1091 
-1106 EGYSFGGWWK
+1106 
-1116 DGVKV
+1116 
-1121 SDDVT
+1121 
-1126 LSVTIDAD
+1126 
-1134 KTYIAKFTQDPYLE
+1134 DPYLN
-1148 LDKPYLIFEATG
+1148 LDKTSLEFEAAG

>member
-74 LVCIGLKANY
+74 LICIGLKANY

-157 FQFEAGSRV
+157 FQFEADSRV

-288 FELDT
+288 FELDA

-305 NPADKGS
+305 NPADKGL

-333 GWAVDTVTASGGNL
+333 GWIVDTVTASGGNL

-377 FSVVADAN
+377 FSIVADAN
-385 GLVRYKDINDAWS
+385 GLVQYKDINDAWS

-446 EEGLHRKV
+446 EEGLHRRT
-454 YTAYFKETY
+454 YTAYFKKETVKPETY
-463 IPPETHIVNITA
+463 QVNINVISNGKCKYKV
-475 GSNGKCK
+475 GSNEYSNESASHSNISVTKGETIEILAVPDEGYLFDYCASTSGDRSESNPYKVAVNSNMDFSYYFKEAPITKYTIDVTSDINGKCK

-489 YSEAASSHFNIS
+489 YSELDKFHPKFQVPA
-501 ITDGE
+501 GE
-506 TIEVLGVPDSG
+506 TVTVLAEADSG
-517 YSFEQWNIG
+517 YKFVRWSYKG
-526 GTTSNSNPY
+526 GVTEDNPY
-535 SKVITENVDFSCTFV
+535 SMIINENMVFRCVFEQIPIDKVSIAVR
-550 EIPPEEVTITVG
+550 
-562 SDGTNETRYRI
+562 SDGTNETRYKI
-573 GDSSWSNWST
+573 SEQSWSNWST
-583 SEHTFKTAVGS
+583 LEHRFELDPNITYS
-594 IYSVEARA
+594 IEARA
-602 VGNYKFREWNTSGAK
+602 KGNFVFKEWNTGGIKTTNNPTEFTTKSNENSVHVAVFEALVIKRQLTVVAGA
-617 VSDNPATFTAKTGT
+617 N
-631 NATHIA
+631 
-637 MFDQVIMRTLTLTA
+637 
-651 GTGGKCRAKI
+651 GKCRVKTD
-661 NGSWSDYY
+661 NSWGDYY
-669 SGTKTYSDI
+669 TGSKIYSDI
-678 VDGTTVSVEALAD
+678 VDGTTISVEALAD
-691 SGYHFKEWTDSG
+691 KGYHFKRWKDSG
-703 APSTTSRDI
+703 APSTASRDI
-712 VMNDSKSIEARFEVD
+712 VMDNNKSIEAEFELD
-727 APDKFQ
+727 APNQFQ

-745 MEGAGTYNDGDTCTI
+745 MEGAGTYDDGDTCMI

-808 THYTLTVKTE
+808 TQYTLTVKTE

-863 WKDGVKV
+863 WKDGVKI
-870 SDDVTLSVTIDA
+870 SDDVTLSVT
-882 DKTYIAKFTQVIMRT
+882 
-897 LTLTAGTGGKCRAK
+897 
-911 INGSWSDYYS
+911 
-921 GTKTYSDIVDGT
+921 
-933 TVSVE
+933 
-938 ALADSGYHFK
+938 
-948 EWTDSGAPSTT
+948 
-959 SRDIVM
+959 
-965 NDSKSIEARFEV
+965 V
-977 DAPDKFQ
+977 DA
-984 VTYEAIPNGS
+984 N
-994 ATMEGAGTYND
+994 
-1005 GDTCTIKVNV
+1005 
-1015 SPGYTLNKVL
+1015 
-1025 VDGVKITLNSNNQY
+1025 
-1039 SFVVEKNIKVTIECD
+1039 
-1054 LIPEPTHYTL
+1054 
-1064 TVKTEDEGVAQGGVG
+1064 
-1079 INKESNLGVETA
+1079 
-1091 EFEDGTVATIHATAA
+1091 
-1106 EGYSFGGWWK
+1106 
-1116 DGVKV
+1116 
-1121 SDDVT
+1121 
-1126 LSVTIDAD
+1126 

-1148 LDKPYLIFEATG
+1148 LDKTSLTFEAAS

>member
-288 FELDT
+288 FELDA

-333 GWAVDTVTASGGNL
+333 GWAVNTVTASGGNL

-377 FSVVADAN
+377 FSIVADAN

-420 NGGYEFE
+420 NRGYEFE

-446 EEGLHRKV
+446 EEGLHRKT
-454 YTAYFKETY
+454 YTAYFKKETVKPETY
-463 IPPETHIVNITA
+463 QVNINVISNGKCKYKV
-475 GSNGKCK
+475 GSNEYSNESASHSNISVTKGETIEILAVPDEGYLFDYCASTSGDRSESNPYKVAVNSNMDFSYYFKEAPITKYTIDVASDINGKCK

-489 YSEAASSHFNIS
+489 YSKLDKSHPRFQVPA
-501 ITDGE
+501 GE
-506 TIEVLGVPDSG
+506 TVTVLAEADSG
-517 YSFEQWNIG
+517 YKFARWSYVSGI
-526 GTTSNSNPY
+526 TKDNPY
-535 SKVITENVDFSCTFV
+535 SMIINENMFFRCIFEQIPIDKVSIAVR
-550 EIPPEEVTITVG
+550 
-562 SDGTNETRYRI
+562 SDGTNETRYKI
-573 GDSSWSNWST
+573 SEQSWSNWST
-583 SEHTFKTAVGS
+583 LEHRFELDPNITYS
-594 IYSVEARA
+594 IEARA
-602 VGNYKFREWNTSGAK
+602 KGNFVFKEWNTGGIKTTNNPTEFTTKSNENSVHVAVFEALVIKRQLTVVAGA
-617 VSDNPATFTAKTGT
+617 N
-631 NATHIA
+631 
-637 MFDQVIMRTLTLTA
+637 
-651 GTGGKCRAKI
+651 GKCRVKTD
-661 NGSWSDYY
+661 NSWGDYY
-669 SGTKTYSDI
+669 TGSKIYSDI
-678 VDGTTVSVEALAD
+678 VDGTTISVEALAD
-691 SGYHFKEWTDSG
+691 KGYHFKKWKDSG
-703 APSTTSRDI
+703 APSTASRDI
-712 VMNDSKSIEARFEVD
+712 VMDNNKSIEAEFELD
-727 APDKFQ
+727 APNQFQ

-745 MEGAGTYNDGDTCTI
+745 MEGAGTYDDGNTCMI

-783 SNNQYSFVVE
+783 NNNQYSFVVE

-808 THYTLTVKTE
+808 TQYTLTVKTE

-846 VATIHATAAEG
+846 IATIHATAAEG

-870 SDDVTLSVTIDA
+870 SDDVTLSVT
-882 DKTYIAKFTQVIMRT
+882 
-897 LTLTAGTGGKCRAK
+897 
-911 INGSWSDYYS
+911 
-921 GTKTYSDIVDGT
+921 
-933 TVSVE
+933 
-938 ALADSGYHFK
+938 
-948 EWTDSGAPSTT
+948 
-959 SRDIVM
+959 
-965 NDSKSIEARFEV
+965 V
-977 DAPDKFQ
+977 DA
-984 VTYEAIPNGS
+984 N
-994 ATMEGAGTYND
+994 
-1005 GDTCTIKVNV
+1005 
-1015 SPGYTLNKVL
+1015 
-1025 VDGVKITLNSNNQY
+1025 
-1039 SFVVEKNIKVTIECD
+1039 
-1054 LIPEPTHYTL
+1054 
-1064 TVKTEDEGVAQGGVG
+1064 
-1079 INKESNLGVETA
+1079 
-1091 EFEDGTVATIHATAA
+1091 
-1106 EGYSFGGWWK
+1106 
-1116 DGVKV
+1116 
-1121 SDDVT
+1121 
-1126 LSVTIDAD
+1126 

-1148 LDKPYLIFEATG
+1148 LDKTSLTFEAAG

>member
-288 FELDT
+288 FELDA

-377 FSVVADAN
+377 FSIVADAN

-427 KWVTPTGANLPNN
+427 KWVTPTSANLPNN

-446 EEGLHRKV
+446 EEGLHRRT
-454 YTAYFKETY
+454 YTAYFKKETVKPETY
-463 IPPETHIVNITA
+463 QVNINVISNGKCKYKV
-475 GSNGKCK
+475 GSNEYSNESASHSNISVTKGETIEILAVPDEGYLFDYCASTSGDRSESNPYKVAVNSNMDFSYYFKKAPITKYTVDVTSDINGKCK

-489 YSEAASSHFNIS
+489 YSELDKSHPRFQVPA
-501 ITDGE
+501 GE
-506 TIEVLGVPDSG
+506 TVTVLAEADSG
-517 YSFEQWNIG
+517 YKFVRWSYKG
-526 GTTSNSNPY
+526 GVTEDNPY
-535 SKVITENVDFSCTFV
+535 SMIINENMVLRCIFEQIPIDKVSIAVR
-550 EIPPEEVTITVG
+550 
-562 SDGTNETRYRI
+562 SDGTNETRYKI
-573 GDSSWSNWST
+573 SEQSWSNWST
-583 SEHTFKTAVGS
+583 FEHRFELDPNITYS
-594 IYSVEARA
+594 IEARA
-602 VGNYKFREWNTSGAK
+602 KGNFVFKEWNTGGIKTTNNPTEFTTKSNENSVHVAVFEALVIKRQLTVVAGA
-617 VSDNPATFTAKTGT
+617 N
-631 NATHIA
+631 
-637 MFDQVIMRTLTLTA
+637 
-651 GTGGKCRAKI
+651 GKCRVKTD
-661 NGSWSDYY
+661 NSWGDYY
-669 SGTKTYSDI
+669 TGSKIYSDI
-678 VDGTTVSVEALAD
+678 VDGTTISVEALAD
-691 SGYHFKEWTDSG
+691 KGYHFKRWKDSG
-703 APSTTSRDI
+703 APSTASRDI
-712 VMNDSKSIEARFEVD
+712 VMDNNKSIEAEFELD
-727 APDKFQ
+727 APNQFQ

-745 MEGAGTYNDGDTCTI
+745 MEGAGTYDDGDTCMI

-783 SNNQYSFVVE
+783 GNNQYSFVVE

-834 LGVETAEFEDGT
+834 LGVETAEFEAGI
-846 VATIHATAAEG
+846 VATIHATTAEG

-870 SDDVTLSVTIDA
+870 SDDVTFSVT
-882 DKTYIAKFTQVIMRT
+882 V
-897 LTLTAGTGGKCRAK
+897 
-911 INGSWSDYYS
+911 
-921 GTKTYSDIVDGT
+921 
-933 TVSVE
+933 
-938 ALADSGYHFK
+938 
-948 EWTDSGAPSTT
+948 
-959 SRDIVM
+959 
-965 NDSKSIEARFEV
+965 
-977 DAPDKFQ
+977 
-984 VTYEAIPNGS
+984 
-994 ATMEGAGTYND
+994 
-1005 GDTCTIKVNV
+1005 
-1015 SPGYTLNKVL
+1015 
-1025 VDGVKITLNSNNQY
+1025 
-1039 SFVVEKNIKVTIECD
+1039 
-1054 LIPEPTHYTL
+1054 
-1064 TVKTEDEGVAQGGVG
+1064 
-1079 INKESNLGVETA
+1079 
-1091 EFEDGTVATIHATAA
+1091 
-1106 EGYSFGGWWK
+1106 
-1116 DGVKV
+1116 
-1121 SDDVT
+1121 
-1126 LSVTIDAD
+1126 DAD
-1134 KTYIAKFTQDPYLE
+1134 KTYIAKFTQDPYLK
-1148 LDKPYLIFEATG
+1148 LDKTSLTFDATG
-1160 GTQTVNVTSNVE
+1160 GTQTVNVTSNIE

>member
-288 FELDT
+288 FELDA
-293 PVIEEYNVTIIT
+293 PIIEEYNVTIIT

-318 YKSGQTAIIVPSPVE
+318 YKSGQTAIIVPSPIE
-333 GWAVDTVTASGGNL
+333 GWVVDTVTASGGNL

-377 FSVVADAN
+377 FSIVADAN

-446 EEGLHRKV
+446 EEGLHRRT
-454 YTAYFKETY
+454 YTAYFKKETVKPETY
-463 IPPETHIVNITA
+463 QVNINVISNGKCKYKV
-475 GSNGKCK
+475 GSNEYSNESASHSNISVTKGETIEILAVPDEGYLFDYCASTSGDRSESNPYKVAVNSNMDFSYYFKEAPITKYTVDITSDINGKCK

-489 YSEAASSHFNIS
+489 YSELDKFHPRFQVPA
-501 ITDGE
+501 GE
-506 TIEVLGVPDSG
+506 TVTVLAEADSG
-517 YSFEQWNIG
+517 YKFVRWVYKG
-526 GTTSNSNPY
+526 GVTEDNPY
-535 SKVITENVDFSCTFV
+535 SMIINENMIFRCIFEQIPINKVSIAVR
-550 EIPPEEVTITVG
+550 
-562 SDGTNETRYRI
+562 SDGTNETRYKI
-573 GDSSWSNWST
+573 SEQSWSNWST
-583 SEHTFKTAVGS
+583 LEHRFELDPNITYS
-594 IYSVEARA
+594 IEARA
-602 VGNYKFREWNTSGAK
+602 KGNFVFKEWNTGGIKTTNNPTEFTTKSNENSVHVAVFEALVIKRQLTVVAGA
-617 VSDNPATFTAKTGT
+617 N
-631 NATHIA
+631 
-637 MFDQVIMRTLTLTA
+637 
-651 GTGGKCRAKI
+651 GKCRVKTD
-661 NGSWSDYY
+661 NSWGDYY
-669 SGTKTYSDI
+669 TGSKIYSDI
-678 VDGTTVSVEALAD
+678 VDGTTISVEALAD
-691 SGYHFKEWTDSG
+691 KGYHFKRWKDSG
-703 APSTTSRDI
+703 APSTASRDI
-712 VMNDSKSIEARFEVD
+712 VMDNNKSIEAEFELD
-727 APDKFQ
+727 APNQFQ

-745 MEGAGTYNDGDTCTI
+745 MEGAGTYDDGDTCMI

-793 KNIKVTIECDLIPEP
+793 KNIKVTIECDLIPES
-808 THYTLTVKTE
+808 TQYTLTVKTE

-870 SDDVTLSVTIDA
+870 SNDVTLSVT
-882 DKTYIAKFTQVIMRT
+882 
-897 LTLTAGTGGKCRAK
+897 
-911 INGSWSDYYS
+911 
-921 GTKTYSDIVDGT
+921 
-933 TVSVE
+933 
-938 ALADSGYHFK
+938 
-948 EWTDSGAPSTT
+948 
-959 SRDIVM
+959 
-965 NDSKSIEARFEV
+965 V
-977 DAPDKFQ
+977 DA
-984 VTYEAIPNGS
+984 N
-994 ATMEGAGTYND
+994 
-1005 GDTCTIKVNV
+1005 
-1015 SPGYTLNKVL
+1015 
-1025 VDGVKITLNSNNQY
+1025 
-1039 SFVVEKNIKVTIECD
+1039 
-1054 LIPEPTHYTL
+1054 
-1064 TVKTEDEGVAQGGVG
+1064 
-1079 INKESNLGVETA
+1079 
-1091 EFEDGTVATIHATAA
+1091 
-1106 EGYSFGGWWK
+1106 
-1116 DGVKV
+1116 
-1121 SDDVT
+1121 
-1126 LSVTIDAD
+1126 

-1148 LDKPYLIFEATG
+1148 LDKTSLTFDATG
-1160 GTQTVNVTSNVE
+1160 GTQTVTVTSNVE

>member
-1 MECNIKIVKLK
+1 MECNIKIIKLK

-288 FELDT
+288 FELDA

-377 FSVVADAN
+377 FSIVADAN

-398 QWAERHEVTA
+398 NWAERHEVTA

-420 NGGYEFE
+420 DIKYEFE
-427 KWVTPTGANLPNN
+427 KWITPTEAELLNN

-446 EEGLHRKV
+446 EEGLHRRT
-454 YTAYFKETY
+454 YTAYFKKETVKPETY
-463 IPPETHIVNITA
+463 QVNINVISNGKCKYKV
-475 GSNGKCK
+475 GSNEYSNESASHSNISVTKGETIEILAVPDEGYLFDYCASISGDRSESNPYKVAVNSNMDFSYYFKEAPITKYTVDVTSDINGKCK

-489 YSEAASSHFNIS
+489 YSELDKSHPRFQVPA
-501 ITDGE
+501 GE
-506 TIEVLGVPDSG
+506 TVTVLAEADSG
-517 YSFEQWNIG
+517 YKFVRWSYKG
-526 GTTSNSNPY
+526 GVTEDNPY
-535 SKVITENVDFSCTFV
+535 SMIINENMVLRCIFEQILIDKVSIAVR
-550 EIPPEEVTITVG
+550 
-562 SDGTNETRYRI
+562 SDGTNETRYKI
-573 GDSSWSNWST
+573 SEQSWSNWST
-583 SEHTFKTAVGS
+583 LEHRFELDPNITYS
-594 IYSVEARA
+594 IEARA
-602 VGNYKFREWNTSGAK
+602 KGNFVFKEWNTGGIKTTNNPTKFTTKSNENSVHVAVFEALVIKRQLTVVAGA
-617 VSDNPATFTAKTGT
+617 N
-631 NATHIA
+631 
-637 MFDQVIMRTLTLTA
+637 
-651 GTGGKCRAKI
+651 GKCRVKTD
-661 NGSWSDYY
+661 NSWGDYY
-669 SGTKTYSDI
+669 TGSKIYSDI
-678 VDGTTVSVEALAD
+678 VDGTTISVEALAD
-691 SGYHFKEWTDSG
+691 KGYHFKRWKDSG
-703 APSTTSRDI
+703 APSTASRDI
-712 VMNDSKSIEARFEVD
+712 VMDNNKSIEVEFELD
-727 APDKFQ
+727 APNQFQ

-745 MEGAGTYNDGDTCTI
+745 MEGAGTYDDGDTCMI

-808 THYTLTVKTE
+808 TQYTLTVKTE

-863 WKDGVKV
+863 WKDGVKI
-870 SDDVTLSVTIDA
+870 SDDVTLSVT
-882 DKTYIAKFTQVIMRT
+882 
-897 LTLTAGTGGKCRAK
+897 
-911 INGSWSDYYS
+911 
-921 GTKTYSDIVDGT
+921 
-933 TVSVE
+933 
-938 ALADSGYHFK
+938 
-948 EWTDSGAPSTT
+948 
-959 SRDIVM
+959 
-965 NDSKSIEARFEV
+965 V
-977 DAPDKFQ
+977 DA
-984 VTYEAIPNGS
+984 N
-994 ATMEGAGTYND
+994 
-1005 GDTCTIKVNV
+1005 
-1015 SPGYTLNKVL
+1015 
-1025 VDGVKITLNSNNQY
+1025 
-1039 SFVVEKNIKVTIECD
+1039 
-1054 LIPEPTHYTL
+1054 
-1064 TVKTEDEGVAQGGVG
+1064 
-1079 INKESNLGVETA
+1079 
-1091 EFEDGTVATIHATAA
+1091 
-1106 EGYSFGGWWK
+1106 
-1116 DGVKV
+1116 
-1121 SDDVT
+1121 
-1126 LSVTIDAD
+1126 

-1148 LDKPYLIFEATG
+1148 LDKTSLTFDATG
-1160 GTQTVNVTSNVE
+1160 GTQTVTVTSNVE

>member
-12 QVLPLGTFPKREHN
+12 QVLPLGTFPKCEHN

-274 YDLVVEKDETYTAH
+274 YDIIVDKNETYTAH

-377 FSVVADAN
+377 FSIVADAN

-420 NGGYEFE
+420 NGDYEFE

-446 EEGLHRKV
+446 EEGLHRRT
-454 YTAYFKETY
+454 YTAYFKKETVKPETY
-463 IPPETHIVNITA
+463 QVNINVISNGKCKYKV
-475 GSNGKCK
+475 GSNEYSNESASHSNISVTKGETIEILAVPDEGYLFDYCASTSGDRSESNPYKVAVNSNMDFSYYFKEAPITKYTVDVTSDINGKCK

-489 YSEAASSHFNIS
+489 YSELDKSHPRFQVPA
-501 ITDGE
+501 GE
-506 TIEVLGVPDSG
+506 TVTVLAEADSG
-517 YSFEQWNIG
+517 YKFVRWSYKG
-526 GTTSNSNPY
+526 GVTEDNPY
-535 SKVITENVDFSCTFV
+535 SMIINENMVFRCIFEQIPIDKVSIAVR
-550 EIPPEEVTITVG
+550 
-562 SDGTNETRYRI
+562 SDGTNETRYKI
-573 GDSSWSNWST
+573 SEQSWSNWST
-583 SEHTFKTAVGS
+583 LKHRFELDPNITYS
-594 IYSVEARA
+594 IEARA
-602 VGNYKFREWNTSGAK
+602 KGNFVFKEWNTGGIKTTNNPTEFTTKSNENSVHVAVFEALVIKRQLTVVAGA
-617 VSDNPATFTAKTGT
+617 N
-631 NATHIA
+631 
-637 MFDQVIMRTLTLTA
+637 
-651 GTGGKCRAKI
+651 GKCRVKTD
-661 NGSWSDYY
+661 NSWGDYY
-669 SGTKTYSDI
+669 TGSKIYSDI
-678 VDGTTVSVEALAD
+678 VDGTTISVEALAD
-691 SGYHFKEWTDSG
+691 KGYHFKRWKDSG
-703 APSTTSRDI
+703 APSTASRDI
-712 VMNDSKSIEARFEVD
+712 VMDNNKSIEAEFELD
-727 APDKFQ
+727 APNQFQ

-745 MEGAGTYNDGDTCTI
+745 MEGAGTYDDGDTCMI

-870 SDDVTLSVTIDA
+870 SDDVTFSVT
-882 DKTYIAKFTQVIMRT
+882 V
-897 LTLTAGTGGKCRAK
+897 
-911 INGSWSDYYS
+911 
-921 GTKTYSDIVDGT
+921 
-933 TVSVE
+933 
-938 ALADSGYHFK
+938 
-948 EWTDSGAPSTT
+948 
-959 SRDIVM
+959 
-965 NDSKSIEARFEV
+965 
-977 DAPDKFQ
+977 
-984 VTYEAIPNGS
+984 
-994 ATMEGAGTYND
+994 
-1005 GDTCTIKVNV
+1005 
-1015 SPGYTLNKVL
+1015 
-1025 VDGVKITLNSNNQY
+1025 
-1039 SFVVEKNIKVTIECD
+1039 
-1054 LIPEPTHYTL
+1054 
-1064 TVKTEDEGVAQGGVG
+1064 
-1079 INKESNLGVETA
+1079 
-1091 EFEDGTVATIHATAA
+1091 
-1106 EGYSFGGWWK
+1106 
-1116 DGVKV
+1116 
-1121 SDDVT
+1121 
-1126 LSVTIDAD
+1126 DAD

-1148 LDKPYLIFEATG
+1148 LDKTSLTFDATG

>member
-12 QVLPLGTFPKREHN
+12 QILPLGTFPKREHN

-288 FELDT
+288 FELDA

-333 GWAVDTVTASGGNL
+333 GWAVDTVTAFGGNL

-359 TRDLTITVNFKEA
+359 TRDLTIMVNFKEA

-377 FSVVADAN
+377 FSIVADAN

-398 QWAERHEVTA
+398 NWAERHEVTA

-420 NGGYEFE
+420 DIKYEFE
-427 KWVTPTGANLPNN
+427 KWITPTEAELLNN

-446 EEGLHRKV
+446 EKGLHRRT
-454 YTAYFKETY
+454 YTAYFKKETVKPETY
-463 IPPETHIVNITA
+463 QVNINVISNGKCKYKVGSNEYSNESASHSNISVTKGETIEILAVPDEGYLFDYCASTSGDRSESNPYKVAVNSNMDFSYYFKEAPITKYTVDVTA
-475 GSNGKCK
+475 DINGKCK

-489 YSEAASSHFNIS
+489 YSELNKFHPRFQVPA
-501 ITDGE
+501 GE
-506 TIEVLGVPDSG
+506 TVTVLAEADSG
-517 YSFEQWNIG
+517 YKFVRWSYKG
-526 GTTSNSNPY
+526 GVTEDNPY
-535 SKVITENVDFSCTFV
+535 SMIINEDMVLRCIFEQIPIDKVSIAVR
-550 EIPPEEVTITVG
+550 
-562 SDGTNETRYRI
+562 SDGTNETRYKI
-573 GDSSWSNWST
+573 SEQSWSNWST
-583 SEHTFKTAVGS
+583 LEHRFELDPNITYS
-594 IYSVEARA
+594 IEARA
-602 VGNYKFREWNTSGAK
+602 KGNFVFKEWNTGGIKTTNNPTEFTTKSNENSVHVAVFEALVIKRQLTVVAGA
-617 VSDNPATFTAKTGT
+617 N
-631 NATHIA
+631 
-637 MFDQVIMRTLTLTA
+637 
-651 GTGGKCRAKI
+651 GKCRVKTD
-661 NGSWSDYY
+661 NSWGDYY
-669 SGTKTYSDI
+669 TGSKIYSDI
-678 VDGTTVSVEALAD
+678 VDGTTISVEALAD
-691 SGYHFKEWTDSG
+691 KGYHFKRWKDSG
-703 APSTTSRDI
+703 APSTASRDI
-712 VMNDSKSIEARFEVD
+712 VMDNNKSIEAEFELD
-727 APDKFQ
+727 APNQFQ

-745 MEGAGTYNDGDTCTI
+745 MEGAGTYDDGDTCMI

-783 SNNQYSFVVE
+783 SNNQYNFVVE
-793 KNIKVTIECDLIPEP
+793 KNIKVTIECDFIPEP

-870 SDDVTLSVTIDA
+870 SDDVTLSVT
-882 DKTYIAKFTQVIMRT
+882 
-897 LTLTAGTGGKCRAK
+897 
-911 INGSWSDYYS
+911 
-921 GTKTYSDIVDGT
+921 
-933 TVSVE
+933 
-938 ALADSGYHFK
+938 
-948 EWTDSGAPSTT
+948 
-959 SRDIVM
+959 
-965 NDSKSIEARFEV
+965 V
-977 DAPDKFQ
+977 DA
-984 VTYEAIPNGS
+984 N
-994 ATMEGAGTYND
+994 
-1005 GDTCTIKVNV
+1005 
-1015 SPGYTLNKVL
+1015 
-1025 VDGVKITLNSNNQY
+1025 
-1039 SFVVEKNIKVTIECD
+1039 
-1054 LIPEPTHYTL
+1054 
-1064 TVKTEDEGVAQGGVG
+1064 
-1079 INKESNLGVETA
+1079 
-1091 EFEDGTVATIHATAA
+1091 
-1106 EGYSFGGWWK
+1106 
-1116 DGVKV
+1116 
-1121 SDDVT
+1121 
-1126 LSVTIDAD
+1126 

-1148 LDKPYLIFEATG
+1148 LDKTSLTFAAAG